1 MLNLVELNGNLYFRP
16 NQTISLQL
24 NMQNPIYRK
33 QKSASTTI
41 KRFVSFDVTVYCY
54 LLRVF

>member
-1 MLNLVELNGNLYFRP
+1 
-16 NQTISLQL
+16 
-24 NMQNPIYRK
+24 MQNPIYRE

>member
-24 NMQNPIYRK
+24 NMQNPIYRE